1 MKSNIVFEI
10 GTEELPALELHNAVK
25 QVEDIVCNQPGKHFD
40 YDEVK
45 IYSTPRRIILCI
57 TGVPEKIE
65 AKTEEFK
72 GPKLE
77 IAFKDGKP
85 TPAAIGFAKGK
96 GLEVG
101 DLKQKD
107 GCVFATK
114 TTPEQNVS
122 DMLPGLLLGLIK
134 DINWKKVM
142 RWGSNTQEFARPIRW
157 LFAMFG
163 SKVIDLEFAGVKSSN
178 LSYGHRFLAPEK
190 IELNNADELLP
201 ALVKANVVPSVDERE
216 NLIKNQ
222 VKDIESKTKL
232 QAALPEAVMKEVVNL
247 CEFPT
252 CMVGQFD
259 EMFLSV
265 PKEIIVDAM
274 LMHQRYFPLFD
285 TKGNLTNKFII
296 ISNGNPKCESTIVD
310 GNERVV
316 AARLY
321 DAKFFFEE
329 DKKKPLESYV
339 DKLNEVVFQEQL
351 GNMKDKANRVASLS
365 EKIAKDCKLDANEVK
380 QSKRAG
386 YLAKADLV
394 TSAVVEFT
402 QVQGIMGSY
411 YASASGED
419 NVVADAIR
427 EHYMPRFAGDSVPKT
442 PVAKCVA
449 VADKIDT
456 LCGMFAVGQAPTG
469 SSDPFALRRGAI
481 GIISIMKEGL
491 NFSFVDAVNYSLDLY
506 KKQGIKFDKKKVSEE
521 IIDFVI
527 TRTKVSLKDL
537 GVDHDSIEA
546 VAAVKVEEPLVF
558 IARAQALDEARKNNP
573 EVFENLATAFARANN
588 LRDNKLGSK
597 FSESIL
603 GQTEKLLSKSIKEA
617 HKNIEGALKKDSYK
631 DALDELAKLREPIDK
646 FFDDVMIMDKDKK
659 LQENRLKILN
669 AFVDVFSNIADFS
682 KMAKTK

>member
-1 MKSNIVFEI
+1 
-10 GTEELPALELHNAVK
+10 
-25 QVEDIVCNQPGKHFD
+25 
-40 YDEVK
+40 
-45 IYSTPRRIILCI
+45 
-57 TGVPEKIE
+57 
-65 AKTEEFK
+65 
-72 GPKLE
+72 
-77 IAFKDGKP
+77 
-85 TPAAIGFAKGK
+85 
-96 GLEVG
+96 
-101 DLKQKD
+101 
-107 GCVFATK
+107 
-114 TTPEQNVS
+114 
-122 DMLPGLLLGLIK
+122 
-134 DINWKKVM
+134 
-142 RWGSNTQEFARPIRW
+142 
-157 LFAMFG
+157 MFG

-178 LSYGHRFLAPEK
+178 ASYGHRFLAPGK

-201 ALVKANVVPSVDERE
+201 ALAKANVVPSEDERE
-216 NLIKNQ
+216 NLIRNQ
-222 VKDIESKTKL
+222 VKEIEAKTKL

-285 TKGNLTNKFII
+285 AKGSLTNKFII

-411 YASASGED
+411 YATASGED
-419 NVVADAIR
+419 KVVADAIR
-427 EHYMPRFAGDSVPKT
+427 EHYMPRFAGDKAPKT
-442 PVAKCVA
+442 KVAKCVA

-506 KKQGIKFDKKKVSEE
+506 KKQGIKFDRNKVSEE

-588 LRDNKLGSK
+588 LRNNKLGSK